1 MKKLLLL
8 TTTIFLIASTAFA
21 QSKEIAANE
30 KTEAPVETAFQI
42 PTDKK
47 IARVF
52 IVGDSTASPFND
64 PYYLPRYGFGTKVQ
78 DYLLSKK
85 AAVVNLAVSGRSSV
99 SFITDASSAKNYA
112 LLKEN
117 IRKGDFLIIAFG
129 HNDEKLEAERYSDP
143 NGNKETKGSF
153 KYSLYENYV
162 KIAQNAKATPIL
174 VTPIVRYS
182 PEGDYSGANAH
193 ITTGNEEY
201 AGGDYA
207 KAIRELGSEIG
218 VTVVDQ
224 TENTKQL
231 YESIGSEAALLH
243 AQNSKNE
250 KSLDKT
256 HLNVYGASKI
266 AYMLVTDLASKDK
279 KFKKLVIKNPLEPS
293 IELRVPNP
301 NYVEP
306 GTGAPTAKSSV
317 FTTTEPWWASV
328 FGDCGGQGKIANPDL
343 YEITETATGV
353 SMHSGSKDCKTAAG
367 KISSATDGIAFYFQ
381 QIAADKDFSISATAT
396 VINIKANNQV
406 SFGIMARDNVLIDT
420 ADSGVSTNYVA
431 AGPLKLTAAD
441 WKSTFARDGGALV
454 ETAAQVES
462 VPSANTVVEISLV
475 KEGNIIRA
483 KYGNEEAKEYTV
495 DLTQADKDNIYI
507 GFYTVRNAVVDFSNI
522 KVEIK

>member
-1 MKKLLLL
+1 
-8 TTTIFLIASTAFA
+8 
-21 QSKEIAANE
+21 
-30 KTEAPVETAFQI
+30 
-42 PTDKK
+42 
-47 IARVF
+47 
-52 IVGDSTASPFND
+52 
-64 PYYLPRYGFGTKVQ
+64 
-78 DYLLSKK
+78 
-85 AAVVNLAVSGRSSV
+85 
-99 SFITDASSAKNYA
+99 
-112 LLKEN
+112 
-117 IRKGDFLIIAFG
+117 
-129 HNDEKLEAERYSDP
+129 
-143 NGNKETKGSF
+143 
-153 KYSLYENYV
+153 
-162 KIAQNAKATPIL
+162 
-174 VTPIVRYS
+174 
-182 PEGDYSGANAH
+182 
-193 ITTGNEEY
+193 
-201 AGGDYA
+201 
-207 KAIRELGSEIG
+207 
-218 VTVVDQ
+218 
-224 TENTKQL
+224 
-231 YESIGSEAALLH
+231 
-243 AQNSKNE
+243 
-250 KSLDKT
+250 
-256 HLNVYGASKI
+256 
-266 AYMLVTDLASKDK
+266 MLVTDLASKDK

-431 AGPLKLTAAD
+431 AGPLKLTASD

-462 VPSANTVVEISLV
+462 VPSTNTVVEISLV